1 VARWVALAEVARP
14 HGVWGEVRLKIYNA
28 DSELLFSMPP
38 VLVRRPN
45 EDTSPM
51 ELESLRGA
59 DAGYLLAK
67 FRGVDGRDAAD
78 RLRGATISVERERF
92 PKLDEG
98 EFYVCDVI
106 GARIVGPRGDLGVVQ
121 DLVSYPSADV
131 LLVKLDAGGASG
143 DAVEIPLIDDFIDRV
158 DPIKGKVVLRSEAI
172 DWLSE
177 TGAKLDAN

>member
-1 VARWVALAEVARP
+1 
-14 HGVWGEVRLKIYNA
+14 
-28 DSELLFSMPP
+28 M
-38 VLVRRPN
+38 
-45 EDTSPM
+45 
-51 ELESLRGA
+51 
-59 DAGYLLAK
+59 
-67 FRGVDGRDAAD
+67 
-78 RLRGATISVERERF
+78 
-92 PKLDEG
+92 
-98 EFYVCDVI
+98 CDVI

-131 LLVKLDAGGASG
+131 LLVKLDATGASG